1 MVGNFDLEFDDDPD
15 LENIYDDLVSYLLIN
30 LI

>member
-15 LENIYDDLVSYLLIN
+15 LENIYDDLVSDLLIN